1 MHSGSVNLITLFPG
15 VHSLHNSRMAPS
27 LKQVKNGLMAITV
40 TTLIINMTFSSVDVG
55 SDMGQGIVL
64 CQDPA
69 LFKVNNFSEIHS
81 LRKFIVFY

>member
-1 MHSGSVNLITLFPG
+1 
-15 VHSLHNSRMAPS
+15 MAPT

-40 TTLIINMTFSSVDVG
+40 TTLLINMTFSSVDVG

-69 LFKVNNFSEIHS
+69 LFKVNNFQNLLRLGS
-81 LRKFIVFY
+81 LSYFI